1 MDRRV
6 SILEMIQEM
15 ELNCI
20 NIAHNDQFVYTS
32 DINRP
37 GMQLIGYYEH
47 FPVERIQVIGNAE
60 YSYLQTLTSNELITK
75 LDLFFSHNFP
85 LLCITRGYKLSDEI
99 VQLAKKHD
107 KFVILS
113 DLPTTRF
120 ISKISSYIGNKTAP
134 MEVIHGVLVDV
145 DGLGILIKGDSGIGK
160 SEAALELIKRG
171 HRLVS
176 DDAVE
181 IKRMDDDRLVGQSP
195 KITQYMMEIRGI
207 GLLDIKS
214 LYGVGAVKPTKTID
228 LIATLENWDDS
239 KYYDRLG
246 MDEEFLEILG
256 VKLPR
261 IIVPV
266 KPGRNIAVI
275 LEIAARNQRQK
286 FMGYNAAIEFNKKLI
301 SQLSDSGKYNSKR
314 TDIEL

>member
-1 MDRRV
+1 MGRKV
-6 SILEMIQEM
+6 SMLEMIQEM
-15 ELNCI
+15 DLNCI
-20 NIAHNDQFVYTS
+20 NIALEDKYVETS

-60 YSYLQTLTSNELITK
+60 YSYLRSLPTNELLQK
-75 LDLFFSHNFP
+75 LDLFFSHDFP
-85 LLCITRGYKLSDEI
+85 LLCITRGHRMFEDI
-99 VQLAKKHD
+99 IALAKKHD
-107 KFVILS
+107 KFLVLS
-113 DLPTTRF
+113 DLPTTKF
-120 ISKISSYIGNKTAP
+120 ISKVSSYIGNKTAP
-134 MEVIHGVLVDV
+134 MEVTHGVLVDV
-145 DGLGILIKGDSGIGK
+145 DGLGILIKGSSGIGK

-181 IKRMDDDRLVGQSP
+181 IKRLDDDRLVGRSS

-228 LIATLENWDDS
+228 LIATLECWDDN

-246 MDEEFLEILG
+246 MDEAFVEILG
-256 VKLPR
+256 VQLPQ
-261 IIVPV
+261 ITVPV

-301 SQLSDSGKYNSKR
+301 SQLTGPYK
-314 TDIEL
+314 